1 MNTKTLALP
10 ALSLLLAFGAAGCS
24 PDMAAKQTG
33 SGFTPL
39 GKEETAKIKVL
50 FYNDQAFNMLYGSAF
65 SVKHPNIEVEVVSMM
80 PLMMSGNPSKEAFD
94 QLIKEQKPDVL
105 FLNAEQYQRL
115 SGDGRLL
122 QLDPIVK
129 QTGFDIENLHPTVVE
144 LLKSKGNGSLY
155 GLAPSFGG
163 RALFYNKDLFDRYGV
178 AYPTDQMTWDEVLQ
192 LAKRFPTDQQ
202 GDQRIYGYASSGYG
216 MGPASGYFE
225 LVYDIGLTQGL
236 QMIHPDDKTI
246 VNMKSEGWKKTLQ
259 SAVDAYKSG
268 SVRPPAKPSFDEN
281 KPETIY
287 TQNPFM
293 AGKAA
298 MTLGGYYM
306 ITSMEQAAQ
315 NVKSLK
321 PVQWEAVT
329 EPVDPANPDQSSS
342 FYINQIVS
350 ISEDSDA
357 QSAAWELVE
366 YINSDELAKTLS
378 KSAFE
383 LLSRPAYM
391 KEKNGRS
398 LESFYKLKPS
408 DKNTGDFTGV
418 PISFYAAFDKAAN
431 QEIEALMQN
440 KISVDQALQNIEQL
454 AQQELIK
461 ARAAQPEDNSAQQP
475 STSP

>member
-1 MNTKTLALP
+1 MLSTWDIHNNRLRWFKA
-10 ALSLLLAFGAAGCS
+10 SLLEKGRGTSIEHKDVSITCTVASVGVRRGRLQ

-202 GDQRIYGYASSGYG
+202 GDQRIYGYA
-216 MGPASGYFE
+216 PA
-225 LVYDIGLTQGL
+225 VT
-236 QMIHPDDKTI
+236 
-246 VNMKSEGWKKTLQ
+246 GW
-259 SAVDAYKSG
+259 D
-268 SVRPPAKPSFDEN
+268 R
-281 KPETIY
+281 
-287 TQNPFM
+287 
-293 AGKAA
+293 
-298 MTLGGYYM
+298 
-306 ITSMEQAAQ
+306 QAATS
-315 NVKSLK
+315 SLS
-321 PVQWEAVT
+321 T
-329 EPVDPANPDQSSS
+329 
-342 FYINQIVS
+342 
-350 ISEDSDA
+350 ISA
-357 QSAAWELVE
+357 
-366 YINSDELAKTLS
+366 
-378 KSAFE
+378 
-383 LLSRPAYM
+383 
-391 KEKNGRS
+391 
-398 LESFYKLKPS
+398 
-408 DKNTGDFTGV
+408 
-418 PISFYAAFDKAAN
+418 
-431 QEIEALMQN
+431 
-440 KISVDQALQNIEQL
+440 
-454 AQQELIK
+454 
-461 ARAAQPEDNSAQQP
+461 
-475 STSP
+475 